1 MIANAVPAREPV
13 AARVDEQPGDGPER
27 RHQRERAHPSPSLD
41 PARDRKLR
49 EHDRERVDEEDRA
62 DLTLAQVGLVARER
76 GEEGEERV
84 PGRDEHEVQRPE
96 AEERL
101 MPEDGRIG
109 GGHVS
114 DLVLG
119 DTGIVDEGEHADIR
133 QERERVE
140 HEQDGERRRIADDG
154 DQARRQAAEADAQ
167 VHRHA
172 LLGEGR
178 VPAGR
183 RAQP

>member
-1 MIANAVPAREPV
+1 
-13 AARVDEQPGDGPER
+13 
-27 RHQRERAHPSPSLD
+27 
-41 PARDRKLR
+41 
-49 EHDRERVDEEDRA
+49 
-62 DLTLAQVGLVARER
+62 
-76 GEEGEERV
+76 
-84 PGRDEHEVQRPE
+84 
-96 AEERL
+96 

-109 GGHVS
+109 GWRVS

-119 DTGIVDEGEHADIR
+119 DTGIVDESEHSDIR

-140 HEQDGERRRIADDG
+140 HEQDGECRRIADDG